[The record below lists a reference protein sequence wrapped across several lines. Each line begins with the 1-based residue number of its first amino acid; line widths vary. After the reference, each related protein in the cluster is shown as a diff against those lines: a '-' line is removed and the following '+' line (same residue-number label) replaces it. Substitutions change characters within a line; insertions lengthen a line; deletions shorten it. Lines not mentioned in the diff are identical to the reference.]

1 MGSHSLSFEE
11 RVFYRFPS
19 DQLIM
24 LYPLLKW
31 DTSFPAGFSGETGD
45 LLLKDASS
53 RTLRARTEDT
63 TRNFRHHEIL
73 QSELDHLQPRTWVA
87 ERQRIDDSRRAARG
101 FSVNKLEINRPDRRI
116 EYKSCASKLGS
127 PVFFGRSAS
136 FLERTRYLPATP
148 KIRSVSFISHRI
160 YILPHRKVVK
170 LSYVG

>member
-31 DTSFPAGFSGETGD
+31 DTSFPAGFSGETVD

-53 RTLRARTEDT
+53 RTLRARTEAT
-63 TRNFRHHEIL
+63 TRNFR
-73 QSELDHLQPRTWVA
+73 QSELDNLQPRTWVA

-101 FSVNKLEINRPDRRI
+101 FPST
-116 EYKSCASKLGS
+116 SSKQTDLT
-127 PVFFGRSAS
+127 
-136 FLERTRYLPATP
+136 EE
-148 KIRSVSFISHRI
+148 
-160 YILPHRKVVK
+160 
-170 LSYVG
+170 

>member
-31 DTSFPAGFSGETGD
+31 DTSFPAGFSGETVD

-53 RTLRARTEDT
+53 RTLRAWTEAT
-63 TRNFRHHEIL
+63 TRNFR
-73 QSELDHLQPRTWVA
+73 QSELDNLRPRTWVA

-101 FSVNKLEINRPDRRI
+101 FSVNKVEINRPDRRI
-116 EYKSCASKLGS
+116 EYNSSASKLES
-127 PVFFGRSAS
+127 SVFFGRSAS

-148 KIRSVSFISHRI
+148 KIRSEYPLFHTGFT
-160 YILPHRKVVK
+160 YYPTDK
-170 LSYVG
+170 

>member
-1 MGSHSLSFEE
+1 MGVSFQPGE
-11 RVFYRFPS
+11 RVITNLP
-19 DQLIM
+19 LIM

-31 DTSFPAGFSGETGD
+31 DTSFPAGFSGETVD

-53 RTLRARTEDT
+53 RTLRARTEAT
-63 TRNFRHHEIL
+63 TRNYKKHEIL
-73 QSELDHLQPRTWVA
+73 QSELDNLRPRTWVA

-101 FSVNKLEINRPDRRI
+101 FSVNKFETNRSDRGK

-148 KIRSVSFISHRI
+148 KIRSEYPIFHTGFT
-160 YILPHRKVVK
+160 YYPTEK
-170 LSYVG
+170 

>member
-31 DTSFPAGFSGETGD
+31 DTSFPAGFSGETVD

-53 RTLRARTEDT
+53 RTLRARTEAT
-63 TRNFRHHEIL
+63 TRNYKKHEIL
-73 QSELDHLQPRTWVA
+73 QSELDNLRPRTWVA

-101 FSVNKLEINRPDRRI
+101 FSVNKVEINSVANLRPDKRI
-116 EYKSCASKLGS
+116 EYNSRASKLGS

-148 KIRSVSFISHRI
+148 KIRSEYPIFHTGFT
-160 YILPHRKVVK
+160 YYPTEK
-170 LSYVG
+170 

>member
-31 DTSFPAGFSGETGD
+31 DTSFPAGFSGETVD

-53 RTLRARTEDT
+53 RTLRARTEAT
-63 TRNFRHHEIL
+63 TRNFR
-73 QSELDHLQPRTWVA
+73 QSELDNLQPRTWVA

-101 FSVNKLEINRPDRRI
+101 FSVNKFETNRPDRGI

-148 KIRSVSFISHRI
+148 KIRSEYPVFHTGFT
-160 YILPHRKVVK
+160 YYPTEK
-170 LSYVG
+170 

>member
-1 MGSHSLSFEE
+1 MGSHSLSFGE

-31 DTSFPAGFSGETGD
+31 DTSFPAGFSGETVD

-73 QSELDHLQPRTWVA
+73 QSELDHLRPRTWVA

-116 EYKSCASKLGS
+116 EYKSWISCVFRQISL
-127 PVFFGRSAS
+127 FFGKNKVSSGNPENSQR
-136 FLERTRYLPATP
+136 
-148 KIRSVSFISHRI
+148 VSFISHRI

-170 LSYVG
+170 LSYVGEV